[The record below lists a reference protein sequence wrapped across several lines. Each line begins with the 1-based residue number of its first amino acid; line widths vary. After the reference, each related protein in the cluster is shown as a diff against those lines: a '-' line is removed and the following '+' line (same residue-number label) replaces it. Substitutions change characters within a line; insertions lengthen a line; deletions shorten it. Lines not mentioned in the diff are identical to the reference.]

1 MDPAISNL
9 SGLKYHHSHA
19 LTYGLN
25 PAHNQQM
32 ATDLSLSFLGTFQ
45 VNLKKETAIRFESD
59 KVRALLAYLAVE
71 RNRPHRRDTLA
82 ELLWPEFPP
91 TRARRNLNQALLNLR
106 QAIGDRE
113 AAPPFLLADH
123 ASIQFN
129 LEASFWLD
137 VAEFEAHLASAF
149 VHDHVNPRTCS
160 DCMDW
165 RASAVALYRGDFLQG
180 LSVDASTTFDEWLTL
195 RRERLHRQAV
205 EALVIL
211 ARYHEDRWELE
222 TARELALRQVALE
235 PWGEAVHR
243 QLMRLFA
250 HSGQRGAALM
260 QYKRLQQILLEEFG
274 TEPSGE
280 TKDLYDRISAL
291 NSEGLKPNLPP
302 QLTSFL
308 GRQTEL
314 AEAALI
320 LAQPDCRLLTITGP
334 GGVGKTRL
342 AVELARR
349 VANRFLE
356 GVHFVPLATLNP
368 DDSLANAMMTGLQI
382 PFPGSE
388 EPEAQLFS
396 YLQDKELLLLLDNF
410 EHLQSAASL
419 IDRVLQNAP
428 EVKIVLT
435 SRVRLH
441 FPMETV
447 FELGGLPVPQEGQ
460 VQDLESIGAAQLFIK
475 RAEQARSDFVLTP
488 SNGVA
493 VSRICRLVG
502 GLPLAIELAAS
513 WVRALSC
520 AEIATEIEAGLSFLA
535 SPEDVPASYRS
546 MQAVFGR
553 SWQLLTRVEQAT
565 FSQLSLF
572 RGGFTRRAAAEV
584 AQATLQVLARLV
596 DQSLLQRAATNRYQ
610 IHELLRQYAADKL
623 GEAAPE
629 IVDGAQIRMV
639 GYFLSFATENQDDYL
654 ALEQESANLLAGMR
668 LAHDRQMWAEN
679 MAYAAL
685 LSQAWLLRARFYD
698 ARQGYRWASE
708 AAEKLGDVGRLAEH
722 LRGWARA
729 CIEQGAYDE
738 ASTHLERSLGICQAN
753 DDLTGL
759 ASTLY
764 YQGRIAVEEA
774 EFETAQQLL
783 GESRRLFRE
792 VGDLSGEAKTLYL
805 EADVPFYRQ
814 EYNDAVAL
822 GRQALEIHQTLDD
835 KLGCIRSL
843 GLLADIALKQQ
854 QFEDGRDYCDQAL
867 VLCDQLQEQ
876 GERGVI
882 LYILAEAL
890 RHLGQ
895 LQGARKQA
903 EESLGLFKQMGDRK
917 MQARALWRL
926 SQVDADL
933 ENYDLALVEGWQGD
947 ALYRQLADQWN
958 RPYILRHLGDVYL
971 ATGQPNQAQD
981 AWQQAMDLG
990 IGPDHPEY
998 GALQQR
1004 LAGLSSII

>member
-1 MDPAISNL
+1 MVTAISNL
-9 SGLKYHHSHA
+9 SGLEYHPGRA
-19 LTYGLN
+19 LTYDLN

-32 ATDLSLSFLGTFQ
+32 AVDLSLSFLGTFQ
-45 VNLKKETAIRFESD
+45 VSLNKETATRFESD
-59 KVRALLAYLAVE
+59 KVRTLLAYLAVE
-71 RNRPHRRDTLA
+71 GDRPHRRDALA
-82 ELLWPEFPP
+82 EMLWPEFPP

-106 QAIGDRE
+106 QTIGDKE
-113 AAPPFLLADH
+113 ATPPFLLADH
-123 ASIQFN
+123 TSIQFN
-129 LEASFWLD
+129 LEASFELD
-137 VAEFEAHLASAF
+137 VAEFERQLALTAR
-149 VHDHVNPRTCS
+149 HDHLNPRTCPG
-160 DCMDW
+160 CMAL

-180 LSVDASTTFDEWLTL
+180 LSVDASTSFDEWLTL
-195 RRERLHRQAV
+195 KREGLHRQAV
-205 EALVIL
+205 EALVVL
-211 ARYHEDRWELE
+211 AQYHEDRWELE
-222 TARELALRQVALE
+222 TAREYAQRQVALE

-243 QLMRLFA
+243 QLMRLYS
-250 HSGQRGAALM
+250 HSGQRGPALM
-260 QYKRLQQILLEEFG
+260 QYEKLQQILLEEFG
-274 TEPSGE
+274 AEPSSE
-280 TKDLYDRISAL
+280 TKSLYDRISA
-291 NSEGLKPNLPP
+291 GLSHELKTNLPP

-308 GRQTEL
+308 GRQAEL

-342 AVELARR
+342 AVELARI
-349 VANRFLE
+349 VASRFLE
-356 GVHFVPLATLNP
+356 GVYFVPLATLSP
-368 DDSLANAMMTGLQI
+368 DDSLANAIMTGLQI

-388 EPEAQLFS
+388 EPETQLFS
-396 YLQDKELLLLLDNF
+396 HLQDKELLLLLDNF
-410 EHLQSAASL
+410 EHLQGAAGL
-419 IDRVLQNAP
+419 IDRILQNAP

-441 FPMETV
+441 FPVETV

-460 VQDLESIGAAQLFIK
+460 IQNLERVGAAQLFIK
-475 RAEQARSDFVLTP
+475 RAEQARSDFALTT
-488 SNGVA
+488 SNATA
-493 VSRICRLVG
+493 VSRICRLVE

-520 AEIATEIEAGLSFLA
+520 AEIASEIETGLSFLA
-535 SPEDVPASYRS
+535 SPEDMPASYRS

-553 SWQLLTRVEQAT
+553 SWQLLTQAEQTT

-572 RGGFTRRAAAEV
+572 PGSFTRQAAAEV
-584 AQATLQVLARLV
+584 ALATLQVLARLV
-596 DQSLLQRAATNRYQ
+596 DQSLLQRESTHRYQ
-610 IHELLRQYAADKL
+610 IHGLLRQYAAEKL
-623 GEAAPE
+623 NEADPE
-629 IVDGAQIRMV
+629 IVDGAQTRMIN
-639 GYFLSFATENQDDYL
+639 YFLSFATQNQDDYL
-654 ALEQESANLLAGMR
+654 ALERESTNLLAGMR

-685 LSQAWLLRARFYD
+685 LSQAWLLRARFFD

-708 AAEKLGDVGRLAEH
+708 AAQKLGDADQLAEY

-738 ASTHLERSLGICQAN
+738 ASTHLERSLEICQAN
-753 DDLTGL
+753 DDLAGL

-774 EFETAQQLL
+774 DFDRAQQLL
-783 GESRRLFRE
+783 KESRRFFSEL
-792 VGDLSGEAKTLYL
+792 GDRSGVAKTLYL
-805 EADVPFYRQ
+805 EADIPFYRQ
-814 EYNDAVAL
+814 DYEGAVAL
-822 GRQALEIHQTLDD
+822 GRQALEIHQDLDD

-854 QFEDGRDYCDQAL
+854 QYEAGREYCEQAL
-867 VLCDQLQEQ
+867 VLCGQLQEQ

-895 LQGARKQA
+895 LQLARKRA
-903 EESLGLFKQMGDRK
+903 EESLNLFQQMGDRK

-933 ENYDLALVEGWQGD
+933 GNYDLALEEGWRGD
-947 ALYRQLADQWN
+947 ALYRQLADHWN

-971 ATGQPNQAQD
+971 ANGQPDQAQD

-990 IGPDHPEY
+990 IGPEHPEHNV
-998 GALQQR
+998 LQQR